1 MVYVAPFVVCYSGS
15 NMLCYISNWYLIQ
28 KGNIKN
34 MFVYVTFLIAA
45 AGLYYLAEIVEEYTV
60 YTAKLIKYLTLVSH

>member
-1 MVYVAPFVVCYSGS
+1 
-15 NMLCYISNWYLIQ
+15 
-28 KGNIKN
+28 
-34 MFVYVTFLIAA
+34 MFTFLIAA